1 MTKKDKVVYEECA
14 EECARKMEATFKL
27 YSGCD
32 VSVMPLATWSREQS
46 QLSLPE
52 NCKTVFIV
60 HGETDEFLSTIL
72 CRFKEFYETT
82 FIVVIDSKLQAGR
95 VACAE
100 IKSAFKHLNVDN
112 TEEKKRALDRTI
124 ERAKERIITIKN
136 VWDDADCWVPKVIMF
151 LFPRSEKP
159 GNSRHGPVKNGK
171 SRRNVSVFFEIDP
184 NNDAQIRWMDKQRKV
199 LETDMKLTCRYN
211 DGDHSDTEPSE
222 GAGDRSETIL
232 DTYRKN
238 SECVVMY
245 VGAIEDLLGIS
256 SFRETYNK
264 KISAVND
271 RVKVLCEQCIDVE
284 TKLIVFVENES
295 NEMIKKFD
303 DNQNLYMVGTNGA
316 FTYWVGLLSALG
328 KGN

>member
-1 MTKKDKVVYEECA
+1 
-14 EECARKMEATFKL
+14 
-27 YSGCD
+27 
-32 VSVMPLATWSREQS
+32 
-46 QLSLPE
+46 
-52 NCKTVFIV
+52 
-60 HGETDEFLSTIL
+60 
-72 CRFKEFYETT
+72 
-82 FIVVIDSKLQAGR
+82 
-95 VACAE
+95 
-100 IKSAFKHLNVDN
+100 
-112 TEEKKRALDRTI
+112 
-124 ERAKERIITIKN
+124 
-136 VWDDADCWVPKVIMF
+136 MF

-159 GNSRHGPVKNGK
+159 GNSRHSPVKNGK

-245 VGAIEDLLGIS
+245 VAIDDLLGIR
-256 SFRETYNK
+256 SFRETFNK
-264 KISAVND
+264 NINAEND

-316 FTYWVGLLSALG
+316 FTY
-328 KGN
+328 